1 MWFRANFVDGSL
13 WAITDVAAAAS
24 SPGDGMIAVTGVPA
38 GVNAEAV
45 RALLYAALG
54 IPLGEGGGAFKF
66 SIPYFNLIAPNAVPV
81 GWISLPVN
89 PVAATTITLNGTA
102 WTFVTSGAV
111 GPQTNIGANAAATMT
126 TLVTN
131 LNATADAQ
139 VAKYL
144 CRVVWDDFAN
154 HQQNCR
160 TYEQRIYA
168 GDERCWRLRVSRR
181 HDRRRD
187 VCQSCRVHCSITSK
201 GWRRGFKFSRIV
213 VSG

>member
-45 RALLYAALG
+45 RALLYASLG

-66 SIPYFNLIAPNAVPV
+66 SIPYFNLITPNATPV

-89 PVAATTITLNGTA
+89 PVAATTITLNGTT
-102 WTFVTSGAV
+102 WTFVASGAV

-131 LNATADAQ
+131 LNASADAQ
-139 VAKYL
+139 VAK
-144 CRVVWDDFAN
+144 N
-154 HQQNCR
+154 
-160 TYEQRIYA
+160 TYAALSGTILQ
-168 GDERCWRLRVSRR
+168 
-181 HDRRRD
+181 
-187 VCQSCRVHCSITSK
+187 ITSK
-201 GWRRGFKFSRIV
+201 TAGPANNGYTLATNVAGGS
-213 VSG
+213 VSPGGMTGGGTYANPAVFTIP

>member
-1 MWFRANFVDGSL
+1 MPAPANAMWFRANFVDGSL

-45 RALLYAALG
+45 RALLYASLG

-66 SIPYFNLIAPNAVPV
+66 SIPYFNLIVPNAAPV

-89 PVAATTITLNGTA
+89 PVAATTITLNGTT
-102 WTFVTSGAV
+102 WTFVASGAV

-131 LNATADAQ
+131 LNASADAQ
-139 VAKYL
+139 VAK
-144 CRVVWDDFAN
+144 N
-154 HQQNCR
+154 
-160 TYEQRIYA
+160 TYAALSGTILQ
-168 GDERCWRLRVSRR
+168 
-181 HDRRRD
+181 
-187 VCQSCRVHCSITSK
+187 ITSK
-201 GWRRGFKFSRIV
+201 TAGPTNNGYTLATNVAGGS
-213 VSG
+213 VSPGGMTGGGTYASPAVFTIP